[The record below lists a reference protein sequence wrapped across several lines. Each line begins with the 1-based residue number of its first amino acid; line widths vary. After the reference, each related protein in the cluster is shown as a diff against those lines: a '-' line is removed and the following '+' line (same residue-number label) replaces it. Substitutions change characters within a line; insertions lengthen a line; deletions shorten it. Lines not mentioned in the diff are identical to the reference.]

1 MNDEKK
7 IRVIPHRGM
16 RQIGGVCTEIA
27 TDEARILFDFGSPL
41 EDEGDQK
48 PLSIE
53 GVTKGDMD
61 CDAVFLTHYHGDH
74 VGEVPRIK
82 AGIPVYM
89 QKTAR
94 KILQAQQEHMQRH
107 GAVVWADGAKDLEYG
122 VPVII
127 KDLKITPIESD
138 HSAIDSLMFLVEGH
152 GKRILLTGDYR
163 MHGFRTEHMEK
174 TFREMGHLDLMITE
188 GTNLSKDYKGLYK
201 NENDVV
207 EKFKEI
213 KEKYKYV
220 FLFTSSSNIERIA
233 AFSRQVPSGQYVIVD
248 EYQQKILKIADEGRE
263 KEYKSHKVLY
273 YSDYLNE
280 GMENRGFGMVVR
292 SGKKFKDIVQKY
304 FHQYPN
310 DTILIYS
317 MWSGYRS
324 LPEVKEILDIAT
336 RQETVHVSG
345 HITKEDL
352 EHVVDIVRPEKL
364 MIHHTSVKEEKG
376 RLVIPDNTEFFAL
389 KDGEVVEL
397 EKMFS
402 FKDKNDINNKTAEKD
417 NLKQIAEICKEA
429 FESENPNDVL
439 KKRLR
444 NKWEEGK
451 EHIDN
456 HEVCGRCK
464 SDKISEKR
472 ICRCMNYYDEDSKIC
487 SEKCKLKL
495 KWKNVGEITVSD
507 YEKPTKNVMEK
518 VGGMDLILDNH
529 YAVEVKPYYSG
540 ETLSRMF
547 SEILTYTVDC
557 DGKYE
562 PGIAMFKYNHDT
574 GKKSYQWEIFK
585 LLEGE
590 EYLKEII
597 KHVKVFFIDYE
608 VDGDIAKYKI
618 ELYNSVQIG

>member
-174 TFREMGHLDLMITE
+174 TFREMGHIDLMITE
-188 GTNLSKDYKGLYK
+188 GTNLTKDYKGIYK
-201 NENDVV
+201 NEKDI
-207 EKFKEI
+207 EKKFKEL
-213 KEKYKYV
+213 KEQYKYV
-220 FLFTSSSNIERIA
+220 FLFTSSSNIDRIA
-233 AFSRQVPSGQYVIVD
+233 SFSRQVPDGQYVVAD
-248 EYQQKILKIADEGRE
+248 DYQKRIQEIADKERE
-263 KEYKSHKVLY
+263 KELKSHKVLY
-273 YSDYLNE
+273 YSNSLDKK
-280 GMENRGFGMVVR
+280 MENGGFGMVVR
-292 SGKKFKDIVQKY
+292 SGGVFRKIVKKY
-304 FHQYPN
+304 FEQYPG
-310 DTILIYS
+310 DTIMIYS

-324 LPEVKEILDIAT
+324 LDGVKEILEIAKNV
-336 RQETVHVSG
+336 ETVHVSG

-352 EHVVDIVRPEKL
+352 EHVIDIVGPEKL
-364 MIHHTSVKEEKG
+364 MIHHTLS
-376 RLVIPDNTEFFAL
+376 
-389 KDGEVVEL
+389 
-397 EKMFS
+397 
-402 FKDKNDINNKTAEKD
+402 NDD
-417 NLKQIAEICKEA
+417 Q
-429 FESENPNDVL
+429 
-439 KKRLR
+439 
-444 NKWEEGK
+444 
-451 EHIDN
+451 
-456 HEVCGRCK
+456 
-464 SDKISEKR
+464 EKR
-472 ICRCMNYYDEDSKIC
+472 IMIPIGTELVCAK
-487 SEKCKLKL
+487 
-495 KWKNVGEITVSD
+495 
-507 YEKPTKNVMEK
+507 
-518 VGGMDLILDNH
+518 
-529 YAVEVKPYYSG
+529 
-540 ETLSRMF
+540 
-547 SEILTYTVDC
+547 
-557 DGKYE
+557 DG
-562 PGIAMFKYNHDT
+562 T
-574 GKKSYQWEIFK
+574 T
-585 LLEGE
+585 
-590 EYLKEII
+590 
-597 KHVKVFFIDYE
+597 
-608 VDGDIAKYKI
+608 I
-618 ELYNSVQIG
+618 EL

>member
-1 MNDEKK
+1 MNGEKK

-48 PLSIE
+48 PLNIE
-53 GVTKGDMD
+53 GVTEGDMD

-94 KILQAQQEHMQRH
+94 KILQAQQEHLQSH

-163 MHGFRTEHMEK
+163 MHGFRTERMEK
-174 TFREMGHLDLMITE
+174 TFREMGHIDLMITE

-220 FLFTSSSNIERIA
+220 FLFTSSSNIDRIA

-292 SGKKFKDIVQKY
+292 SGEKFKDIVQKY
-304 FHQYPN
+304 FDQYPN

-324 LPEVKEILDIAT
+324 LPGVKEILDIAT

-352 EHVVDIVRPEKL
+352 EHVIDIVRPEKL
-364 MIHHTSVKEEKG
+364 MIHHTNADDVEEG
-376 RLVIPDNTEFFAL
+376 ELVIPD
-389 KDGEVVEL
+389 
-397 EKMFS
+397 
-402 FKDKNDINNKTAEKD
+402 
-417 NLKQIAEICKEA
+417 
-429 FESENPNDVL
+429 
-439 KKRLR
+439 
-444 NKWEEGK
+444 
-451 EHIDN
+451 
-456 HEVCGRCK
+456 
-464 SDKISEKR
+464 
-472 ICRCMNYYDEDSKIC
+472 DSKLLPIADG
-487 SEKCKLKL
+487 
-495 KWKNVGEITVSD
+495 VVI
-507 YEKPTKNVMEK
+507 
-518 VGGMDLILDNH
+518 
-529 YAVEVKPYYSG
+529 EV
-540 ETLSRMF
+540 
-547 SEILTYTVDC
+547 
-557 DGKYE
+557 
-562 PGIAMFKYNHDT
+562 
-574 GKKSYQWEIFK
+574 
-585 LLEGE
+585 
-590 EYLKEII
+590 
-597 KHVKVFFIDYE
+597 
-608 VDGDIAKYKI
+608 
-618 ELYNSVQIG
+618 